1 MRRHKEAPPGRLRGN
16 SKLQETCGTI
26 PLTCLEPPH
35 DAGVYE
41 NTRGERVGKNPPE
54 RMTANPRERPG

>member
-41 NTRGERVGKNPPE
+41 NTRRERVARIHRNG
-54 RMTANPRERPG
+54 